1 MTSFILEVLDINS
14 ALFPGK
20 CFPETGELVDLSHH
34 AFKKSDLVT
43 VSGNKYDQ
51 KLCK

>member
-1 MTSFILEVLDINS
+1 MNSFILEVLDVNS

-34 AFKKSDLVT
+34 AFKKSDLVI